1 MKSTPT
7 PTRWPIGPVHHHRST
22 RRSARIERHGI
33 VPGTFARWHPG
44 ANAAAM
50 PSALTTTIT
59 ELPESRVRVQVRVGP
74 DELERRVEEK
84 ARELGRKLKLPGFRR
99 GKVPA
104 PLVIQR
110 VGREAVLEEAVRDT
124 LSSWYVDALGDTGIV
139 PVGDPD
145 VDLGEL
151 PPRGETLEF
160 SFEIGV
166 LPRATLGEYRGL
178 EVGRAEPAVEEERL
192 QRELDGL
199 RERLA
204 RLETV
209 QRPAAEGDFVVI
221 DYAGAL
227 VAESGETEPFSGG
240 EGRDQLVELGSG
252 NLIEGFERELAGAS
266 AGESRTLALTF
277 PVDYEREDL
286 AGRDVS
292 FEVTVK
298 EVKRRQLPEVDD
310 DLAIDSG
317 FDTLADLRED
327 IRARLLEAEERRI
340 EEEFRAAAL
349 DAAVEHAQVQVP
361 GALIE
366 ARGREMWERVLHTL
380 SHRGITREAYLLAVS
395 QTATGRDEQ
404 EILAENAPA
413 AERALRREAVLTA
426 IVEAEGIEPSE
437 EQLLEALRPAA
448 EREQLPVEQVLE
460 RLRDAGRL
468 EEIREDLAARQA
480 IELIASTAVPIA
492 LEQARAREQ
501 LWTPEKERSE
511 RAREEQV
518 VEAQEHALEQGQE
531 VGGLW
536 TPDR

>member
-1 MKSTPT
+1 MP
-7 PTRWPIGPVHHHRST
+7 
-22 RRSARIERHGI
+22 E
-33 VPGTFARWHPG
+33 TFAREHRG

-50 PSALTTTIT
+50 PSALTTTTT
-59 ELPESRVRVQVRVGP
+59 ELPESRVRVQVKVP
-74 DELERRVEEK
+74 AEELERRVEGK
-84 ARELGRKLKLPGFRR
+84 ARELGSKLKLPGFRR

-124 LSSWYVDALGDTGIV
+124 LSQWYVDALESTGIV

-145 VDLGEL
+145 VNLGEL
-151 PPRGETLEF
+151 PARGESLEF

-178 EVGRAEPAVEEERL
+178 EVGRAEPEVKEEQL
-192 QRELDGL
+192 QHELDGL

-204 RLETV
+204 RLEAV

-221 DYAGAL
+221 DYTGAL
-227 VAESGETEPFSGG
+227 VTEPDRSRETLASGEDPRFGQQEPFAGG

-252 NLIEGFERELAGAS
+252 NLIEGFERELIGAS

-277 PVDYEREDL
+277 PANYEREDL

-292 FEVTVK
+292 FAVTVK
-298 EVKRRQLPEVDD
+298 EVKLKQLPEVDD
-310 DLAIDSG
+310 DLAIDTG
-317 FDTLADLRED
+317 FDTLEDLRED
-327 IRARLLEAEERRI
+327 IRGRLLVAEEQRV
-340 EEEFRAAAL
+340 EEEFRVAAL
-349 DAAVEHAQVQVP
+349 DAAVEQAQVQVP
-361 GALIE
+361 GPLIE
-366 ARGREMWERVLHTL
+366 SRAREMWERLLHTL
-380 SHRGITREAYLLAVS
+380 SHRGITRETYVQLI
-395 QTATGRDEQ
+395 GREEQ
-404 EILAENAPA
+404 EILTENAPA

-426 IVEAEGIEPSE
+426 VVAAEDIEPSE
-437 EQLLEALRPAA
+437 EELLEAIRPAA
-448 EREQLPVEQVLE
+448 EREELPPEQLLQ

-468 EEIREDLAARQA
+468 EEIREDLAARNA
-480 IELIASTAVPIA
+480 IELIASSAVPIP
-492 LEQARAREQ
+492 LEQAHAREQ
-501 LWTPEKERSE
+501 LWTPEKERTE

-518 VEAQEHALEQGQE
+518 AGAQEHARGEQGQE

>member
-1 MKSTPT
+1 
-7 PTRWPIGPVHHHRST
+7 
-22 RRSARIERHGI
+22 
-33 VPGTFARWHPG
+33 
-44 ANAAAM
+44 M
-50 PSALTTTIT
+50 PSTLTTTVT
-59 ELPESRVRVQVRVGP
+59 ELPESRVRVQVKVTP
-74 DELERRVEEK
+74 EELERRVEGK
-84 ARELGRKLKLPGFRR
+84 ARELGGKLKLPGFRR

-110 VGREAVLEEAVRDT
+110 VGREAVLDEAVRDT
-124 LSSWYVDALGDTGIV
+124 LSHWYVDALEDTGIV

-151 PPRGETLEF
+151 PPRGEALEF

-178 EVGRAEPAVEEERL
+178 EVGRAEPAVQEE
-192 QRELDGL
+192 QMQHELDGL

-204 RLETV
+204 RLEAV
-209 QRPAAEGDFVVI
+209 QRPAAEGDFIVI
-221 DYAGAL
+221 DYTGAL
-227 VAESGETEPFSGG
+227 VEESGVQEPFSGG

-252 NLIEGFERELAGAS
+252 NLIEGFERELIGAS
-266 AGESRTLALTF
+266 AGDSRTLALTF
-277 PVDYEREDL
+277 PADYEREDL

-292 FEVTVK
+292 FAVTVK

-310 DLAIDSG
+310 DLAIDTG

-327 IRARLLEAEERRI
+327 IRGRLLEAEERRI

-349 DAAVEHAQVQVP
+349 DAAVEHAEVQVP

-366 ARGREMWERVLHTL
+366 ARAREMWERVLHTL
-380 SHRGITREAYLLAVS
+380 SHRGITREAYLQL
-395 QTATGRDEQ
+395 TGRDEQ

-426 IVEAEGIEPSE
+426 VVEVEHIEPGE
-437 EQLLEALRPAA
+437 EELREALRPAA
-448 EREQLPVEQVLE
+448 EREQLPVEEVVQ

-468 EEIREDLAARQA
+468 EEIREDLAARGA
-480 IELIASTAVPIA
+480 IELIASTAVPIP
-492 LEQARAREQ
+492 LEQAQAREQ
-501 LWTPEKERSE
+501 LWTPEKERTE
-511 RAREEQV
+511 RAREEQQQV
-518 VEAQEHALEQGQE
+518 GEASSREHTRKQGEE
-531 VGGLW
+531 VGELW

>member
-1 MKSTPT
+1 
-7 PTRWPIGPVHHHRST
+7 
-22 RRSARIERHGI
+22 
-33 VPGTFARWHPG
+33 VPETFAREHPR

-59 ELPESRVRVQVRVGP
+59 ELPESRVRVQVKVP
-74 DELERRVEEK
+74 PEELERRVEGK
-84 ARELGRKLKLPGFRR
+84 ARELGSKLKLPGFRR

-110 VGREAVLEEAVRDT
+110 VGREAVLDEAVRDT
-124 LSSWYVDALGDTGIV
+124 LSQWYVDALESTGIV

-151 PPRGETLEF
+151 PLRGESLEF

-166 LPRATLGEYRGL
+166 LPHATLGEYRGL
-178 EVGRAEPAVEEERL
+178 EVGRAEPEVKEEQL

-209 QRPAAEGDFVVI
+209 ERPAAEGDFVVI
-221 DYAGAL
+221 DYTGAL
-227 VAESGETEPFSGG
+227 VTESGVRELFAGG

-252 NLIEGFERELAGAS
+252 NLIEGFERELIGAS

-292 FEVTVK
+292 FAVTVK
-298 EVKRRQLPEVDD
+298 EVKLKQLPEVDE
-310 DLAIDSG
+310 DLAIDTG
-317 FDTLADLRED
+317 FDTLEDLRED
-327 IRARLLEAEERRI
+327 VRGRLLASEERRI
-340 EEEFRAAAL
+340 EEEFRVAAL
-349 DAAVEHAQVQVP
+349 DAAVEQAQVQVP
-361 GALIE
+361 GPLIE
-366 ARGREMWERVLHTL
+366 ARAREMWERLLHTL
-380 SHRGITREAYLLAVS
+380 SHRGITRETYL
-395 QTATGRDEQ
+395 QITGREEQ

-426 IVEAEGIEPSE
+426 VVSAEGIEPGE
-437 EQLLEALRPAA
+437 EELLEAVRPAA
-448 EREQLPVEQVLE
+448 EREQLAPEQLLL

-468 EEIREDLAARQA
+468 EEIREDLAARDA
-480 IELIASTAVPIA
+480 IELIASSAVPIP
-492 LEQARAREQ
+492 LEQAQAREQ
-501 LWTPEKERSE
+501 LWTPEKERTE
-511 RAREEQV
+511 RAREEHV
-518 VEAQEHALEQGQE
+518 MEAQEHTREQGQE